1 MGPSDSP
8 LAFMSAV
15 PPEEFSDRCR
25 PLPPTDTWDL
35 PVLVFE
41 VSIHAPG
48 LRLRRAPNRLACND
62 LWGVAF
68 HSTYSVGARETLVF
82 GVLCPGLGVPLPL
95 PHPRCCHRRRTTQGQ
110 RIWLGFRCK
119 TLSFSTSNRF
129 ILAFS
134 GRAAFECSVFKRFE
148 HVFAG
153 RTRARQ
159 CVSPAGTH
167 NLAWLAPQVP
177 RDLQTIDDP
186 VRSSRP
192 TAARAAEFF

>member
-134 GRAAFECSVFKRFE
+134 GRAAFNSRRVNRLGELNACRTGQCHANVASV
-148 HVFAG
+148 G
-153 RTRARQ
+153 
-159 CVSPAGTH
+159 
-167 NLAWLAPQVP
+167 LA
-177 RDLQTIDDP
+177 
-186 VRSSRP
+186 P
-192 TAARAAEFF
+192 TAANYYSGSTLRLTSCH